1 MADTIR
7 VLGQLAAAAT
17 TQETLYTVP
26 NLAVTTTSSLIVCN
40 RTGAGVDFRI
50 AIRVNGE
57 ALADKQYIY
66 YDKTVA
72 TKDSHVAVLG
82 MTLNQ
87 GDQVEVYASATG
99 LSFTLFGVETS
110 N

>member
-1 MADTIR
+1 MSDTIK

-17 TQETLYTVP
+17 SQETLYTVP
-26 NLAVTTTSSLIVCN
+26 NLSVATTSSLIVAN
-40 RTGAGVDFRI
+40 RTAGALDFRV
-50 AIRVNGE
+50 AIRVNGASLE
-57 ALADKQYIY
+57 DKQYIY

-87 GDQVEVYASATG
+87 GDEVEVYASATG
-99 LSFTLFGVETS
+99 LSFTLFGVETQ
-110 N
+110 